1 MALWIDKTTSIQ
13 HYFKNKITKDQG
25 IIRETS
31 LTCKLGFIIHET
43 SLTCKLGFII
53 HETSLTC
60 KLGFKFDI

>member
-1 MALWIDKTTSIQ
+1 MALWKDETTSIQ

-31 LTCKLGFIIHET
+31 LTCKLGFIIH
-43 SLTCKLGFII
+43 K
-53 HETSLTC
+53 TSLTC